1 MQKVGAPGMQRVYD
15 DTIGGHG
22 ITLAKIFTNTNT
34 NTDITNINSL
44 ILVLELSFPPPP
56 NSELMYSAL

>member
-44 ILVLELSFPPPP
+44 ILVLELSFSPPPQ
-56 NSELMYSAL
+56 L